1 MFLLKLYIFYLD
13 KCFFWNWR
21 WKTSEILEG
30 RTDQKTDQKVVDVAV
45 QLGWDILG
53 YPQSKKIT
61 VLVHTVLPPES

>member
-1 MFLLKLYIFYLD
+1 M
-13 KCFFWNWR
+13 
-21 WKTSEILEG
+21 EG

-61 VLVHTVLPPES
+61 VLVHTPPGKLTWNLKFTSK